1 MKPVKLIMSAFGPY
15 AKETLPI
22 DFEQFE
28 EKGLF
33 LISGDT
39 GAGKTTIFDAICF
52 ALYGKTSGTY
62 RNENNLRSEYAK
74 DSEKSFVEF
83 YFTHQGKQYHIR
95 RTPSY
100 ERPKQRGEGIVSEK
114 ETVEFYC
121 ENELPVEGIKEV
133 NARVEELLHINFNQF
148 KQIAMI
154 AQGEFWNLLNAKTE
168 ERTKILRTIFQTEGY
183 ESIKDRLQER
193 KNQST
198 SEWKKTKDSMLQY
211 FRDTG
216 AAEESAYVEELET
229 LKENADKSDSL
240 WNLAE
245 MFEVIDSVTKEDEAS
260 LKKCCQEIEK
270 EEKTR
275 EEKTKELNTAKT
287 NNDFLRRLSECQ
299 KEKEKLD
306 SEKENI
312 EHLKI
317 LLERQK
323 AAVHE
328 VKPFFDAFQKD
339 KKEVEE
345 TEKQMK
351 QKSEELDAAAE
362 QAKLAGEQLEDAE
375 KERSVAEGLS
385 KKSDRL
391 KEDFEKYEIR
401 EETVSA
407 IDSLEKES
415 SGLEKENENLKK
427 EERELKDKINRLDK
441 KIKDLND
448 CKAEF
453 IKVQNKGEDFIKT
466 EAVLKDLTESEIP
479 EYQNAVEELAEKQ
492 EALKKAQKKYDVANE
507 KRMHGERILENCRAG
522 ILAEMLEEGKECPVC
537 GSVHHPKP
545 AELSDETVSEEEF
558 KKFRKNEE
566 KAREAKEAAL
576 LDAETAKKDV
586 EAKEK
591 SVRKQILEHMKSDV
605 QEEEIAAK
613 KLIEFFP
620 LVSQKLDKIKKEI
633 QENSDA
639 QKQLQKDCRA
649 FDKANREIEKARN
662 EETQVLK
669 DKKEDYDARYKK
681 NQTLLVT
688 KRTEL
693 KEFEKLDYADL
704 KTAKKEQKKAEKEAK
719 KIYDA
724 IEEADKEKRKAEE
737 EKTKLEA
744 ALHTL
749 EETGKSKK
757 IKASESEKAL
767 EDKLKISLFSSS
779 EELQEFLVTENEIM
793 DREQQLIEYN
803 QKVETNKA
811 QLKQAEA
818 DAKDRTE
825 VDEEK
830 LEEEVKKQKNYIEEL
845 RDRQNRIKNR
855 MDKNDNIKKE
865 MSNRKNSLTKYEKEK
880 NLCGRLYDLV
890 AGNLS
895 GKSRI
900 TFEQYIQAAG
910 FDHIIAAANRRLF
923 PMSDGQYELI
933 RKEDSGGKKS
943 KEFLDLEVKDNFTGH
958 KRPVGNLSGGES
970 FKASLSLALGLSDTV
985 SSNLGGVQMDAL
997 FVDEGFG
1004 TLDQKSM
1011 ESAMDILIHLS
1022 AANKLVGI
1030 ISHRE
1035 ELKENIAQQIRVKK
1049 TKNGSEIEVDTGF

>member
-62 RNENNLRSEYAK
+62 RDENNLRSEYAK
-74 DSEKSFVEF
+74 GSEKSFVEF

-95 RTPSY
+95 RTPTY
-100 ERPKQRGEGIVSEK
+100 ERPKQRGEGNISEK
-114 ETVEFYC
+114 ETVVFYC
-121 ENELPVEGIKEV
+121 EDELPVEGKKEV

-183 ESIKDRLQER
+183 ENIKDKLQER
-193 KNQST
+193 KNKSL
-198 SEWKKTKDSMLQY
+198 SDWKKTKDSMLQY

-216 AAEESAYVEELET
+216 AAEESAYAEELEA
-229 LKENADKSDSL
+229 LKENAGKSESL
-240 WNLAE
+240 WNLDE
-245 MFEVIDSVTKEDEAS
+245 MLEMIDSVTKEDEAS
-260 LKKCCQEIEK
+260 LKKCRQEIEK
-270 EEKTR
+270 EEKTY

-312 EHLKI
+312 EQLKI

-323 AAVHE
+323 AAVRE

-339 KKEVEE
+339 KKEAEE
-345 TEKQMK
+345 TEKQIK

-362 QAKLAGEQLEDAE
+362 QAKLAEKQLEDAE

-391 KEDFEKYEIR
+391 KEDFVKYEKR

-407 IDSLEKES
+407 IDSLDGERSE
-415 SGLEKENENLKK
+415 LEKENENLKK
-427 EERELKDKINRLDK
+427 EESELKDKINRLDK

-453 IKVQNKGEDFIKT
+453 IKVQNKGEDFVET
-466 EAVLKDLTESEIP
+466 EAVLKALTESEIP

-492 EALKKAQKKYDVANE
+492 EALKKAQKKYDAANE
-507 KRMHGERILENCRAG
+507 KRMHGERIFENCQAG
-522 ILAEMLEEGKECPVC
+522 ILAEDLEEGKECPVC
-537 GSVHHPKP
+537 GSVHHPKL
-545 AELSDETVSEEEF
+545 AELPDETVSEAEI
-558 KKFRKNEE
+558 KKLRSNEE

-576 LDAETAKKDV
+576 LEAETAKKDV

-591 SVRKQILEHMKSDV
+591 TLRKRILEYMDSDV
-605 QEEEIAAK
+605 PEEEIVTK
-613 KLIEFFP
+613 KLTEFFP

-633 QENSDA
+633 QRNSDA
-639 QKQLQKDCRA
+639 QKQLEKDCRA

-662 EETQVLK
+662 EETQALK
-669 DKKEDYDARYKK
+669 EKTEDYDARYTK

-693 KEFEKLDYADL
+693 KEFGKLDYADL
-704 KTAKKEQKKAEKEAK
+704 KIAKKEQKKAEKEAK

-749 EETGKSKK
+749 KETGKSQK
-757 IKASESEKAL
+757 IKVSESEKAFK
-767 EDKLKISLFSSS
+767 EKLKVSLFSSS

-803 QKVETNKA
+803 QKVETNKV

-830 LEEEVKKQKNYIEEL
+830 LEEEVKKQKSYIEEL
-845 RDRQNRIKNR
+845 RDRRNRIKNR
-855 MDKNDNIKKE
+855 MDKNNNIKKE
-865 MSNRKNSLTKYEKEK
+865 MSNKKSSLEKYEKEK

-890 AGNLS
+890 AGKFS
-895 GKSRI
+895 GKSKI

-933 RKEDSGGKKS
+933 RKEDSGEKKGQ
-943 KEFLDLEVKDNFTGH
+943 KFLDLEVKDNFTGH

-1011 ESAMDILIHLS
+1011 ESAMDILVHLS
-1022 AANKLVGI
+1022 DANKLVGI